1 MSNRNLFRIGGIAVL
16 LSVLL
21 SFGAYAAPI
30 FLAIGSL
37 LFAVFIFVLYRLFS
51 DSAPTLSL
59 VTAVVGI
66 VGAVVLA
73 VMVFASPTVLPNNA
87 LSNIATWASWF
98 LPPLAF
104 GLLAY
109 RHSNLGMSR
118 TLGIIGIMGGLGG
131 LGNLIVTLAAGGDWS
146 NPTNPAL
153 GSVIMGTYYV
163 GMLIT
168 LVWLVWSGI
177 VLLRGTGKA
186 QVATA

>member
-1 MSNRNLFRIGGIAVL
+1 MSNSTLYRIGGIAVF

-37 LFAVFIFVLYRLFS
+37 LFAVFIFALYRLFS
-51 DSAPTLSL
+51 GSAPTLSL

-73 VMVFASPTVLPNNA
+73 VMVFASPAILPNNA

-98 LPPLAF
+98 LPPMAF
-104 GLLAY
+104 GFLAY
-109 RHSNLGMSR
+109 QHSNLGMSR
-118 TLGIIGIMGGLGG
+118 TLGIIGILGGLGG
-131 LGNLIVTLAAGGDWS
+131 LVNLIVTLAAGGDWS

-153 GSVIMGTYYV
+153 SPVIMGSYYV

-168 LVWLVWSGI
+168 LVWLVWSGV
-177 VLLRGTGKA
+177 VLLRGASKA